1 MPPQPAITKRGRPT
15 RDSRTDGVTA
25 RRWVAAAVL
34 AAALVVAGWFGWGA
48 WQRRQAGV
56 VEPSDTVLVPEATRR
71 GDAAET
77 IETVDT
83 ANMPLPTGG
92 TPMGERVAVLGLL
105 NKRNG
110 VSRDLTLKPGGA
122 IRIGDAIVRLR
133 ACEKTAPWE
142 ADQLTG
148 AFAQLDVRGA
158 DKHWRRYFSGWLY
171 KERPA
176 LNVVQHPVYDVWV
189 KSCAMTWP
197 TLARRRPRCPAPP
210 RDRARRSRPVRR
222 ASPKRPRSRPR
233 PKVLPTT
240 APHNLPG

>member
-1 MPPQPAITKRGRPT
+1 MPPQPVIMKRGRPT

-158 DKHWRRYFSGWLY
+158 DKHWRRYFSGWLF

-197 TLARRRPRCPAPP
+197 DTGPDTTTLSAPVARSSAKKSPGA
-210 RDRARRSRPVRR
+210 SREPEAAEAATTPES
-222 ASPKRPRSRPR
+222 ASASN
-233 PKVLPTT
+233 TT
-240 APHNLPG
+240 

>member
-1 MPPQPAITKRGRPT
+1 VAIVPPQPAIMKRGRPT

-56 VEPSDTVLVPEATRR
+56 AEPSDTVLVPEATRR
-71 GDAAET
+71 GDVAET

-158 DKHWRRYFSGWLY
+158 DKHWRRYFSGWLF

-197 TLARRRPRCPAPP
+197 DTGPDTTTLSAPVARSSAKKSPGA
-210 RDRARRSRPVRR
+210 SREPE
-222 ASPKRPRSRPR
+222 AAEA
-233 PKVLPTT
+233 PTT
-240 APHNLPG
+240 PESASDSNTT